1 MHIQRYIILRGIV
14 IFKYKNEIKPSV
26 YDRFLIV
33 LMSRRH
39 MLPLIPVKEQKIKVN
54 QLMLSL
60 SPVIN
65 EIKFKA
71 NREPMPDAEDTAKVL
86 KK

>member
-1 MHIQRYIILRGIV
+1 M
-14 IFKYKNEIKPSV
+14 
-26 YDRFLIV
+26 LI
-33 LMSRRH
+33 SRRH

-54 QLMLSL
+54 QFILSL
-60 SPVIN
+60 SPVIK

-71 NREPMPDAEDTAKVL
+71 NREPMPDAEDTANAL